1 MAKKNTPNEIIQKVC
16 EFLSKSSEYYCT
28 FIKRKKRDMEIYSG
42 NFWSDE
48 VINDTDRKG
57 RLCKSFTM
65 YPKYCNAIISPFNK
79 SPYHADLDDED
90 GIYAEIQKEL
100 DRIENTSDVKF
111 IIQQALKHAC
121 IQGTGFFI
129 LSTDNGKIVPEVVRD
144 VGQVAMDPGCQDLSG
159 ADAEEG
165 AIVNIIPLK
174 KAKRLYG
181 DDITTRDD
189 KYLLS
194 NFGDQWTWGRD
205 MIPVVSYYKMNDKG
219 TVSYYKICGDK
230 VIIDGIEIPTS
241 RIPIFRICFN
251 EVVRNN
257 KIDYNGIVD
266 MTADLQFGMNL
277 GYSTLL
283 ERANRTPKANFM
295 MPAKA
300 LDGLDEFY
308 KRLQTKESLVCL
320 YNGDVAPT
328 PIVEQYQTADLMS
341 TIQACNDLMSNTI
354 GVPSQGINPASRDQ
368 TATEILIQQ
377 NNAESNLDTLYSN
390 AHDAIYQMNKTIIEI
405 LCWQNNIEQ
414 LPEFKLING
423 PQVITRMM
431 KRRQELLAV
440 SNLVDDKTRKI
451 IAKAYVETLDDDVKA
466 PLLADIIAN
475 TEDITFLSDSKEDED
490 PRAYAT
496 LQKMNNVLVA
506 TQDELE
512 KQIAMNAEMKK
523 ELDQL
528 NLQLLNAKEQHI
540 LELRKQDQDFAIAQA
555 KLNLDAT
562 KVAVETEAKAAEADT
577 KLQTENVKLEKE
589 VLSLE
594 NKKLDIADK
603 AMDRVVAAAN
613 PTVNVEE

>member
-1 MAKKNTPNEIIQKVC
+1 
-16 EFLSKSSEYYCT
+16 
-28 FIKRKKRDMEIYSG
+28 
-42 NFWSDE
+42 
-48 VINDTDRKG
+48 
-57 RLCKSFTM
+57 
-65 YPKYCNAIISPFNK
+65 
-79 SPYHADLDDED
+79 
-90 GIYAEIQKEL
+90 
-100 DRIENTSDVKF
+100 
-111 IIQQALKHAC
+111 
-121 IQGTGFFI
+121 
-129 LSTDNGKIVPEVVRD
+129 
-144 VGQVAMDPGCQDLSG
+144 
-159 ADAEEG
+159 
-165 AIVNIIPLK
+165 
-174 KAKRLYG
+174 
-181 DDITTRDD
+181 
-189 KYLLS
+189 
-194 NFGDQWTWGRD
+194 
-205 MIPVVSYYKMNDKG
+205 
-219 TVSYYKICGDK
+219 
-230 VIIDGIEIPTS
+230 
-241 RIPIFRICFN
+241 
-251 EVVRNN
+251 
-257 KIDYNGIVD
+257 
-266 MTADLQFGMNL
+266 
-277 GYSTLL
+277 
-283 ERANRTPKANFM
+283 M

-308 KRLQTKESLVCL
+308 RRLQTKESLVCL

-354 GVPSQGINPASRDQ
+354 GVPSQGINPATRDQ

-451 IAKAYVETLDDDVKA
+451 IAKAYVETLDDEVKA

-603 AMDRVVAAAN
+603 AMERVVAAAN

>member
-1 MAKKNTPNEIIQKVC
+1 MAKKNTDRDIINKIKD
-16 EFLSKSSEYYCT
+16 FLSRSSEYYST
-28 FIKRKKRDMEIYSG
+28 FIKRKKRDLEIYSG
-42 NFWSDE
+42 NFWSDD
-48 VINDTDRKG
+48 VIKDTDRTG

-79 SPYHADLDDED
+79 SPYHADIEDKD
-90 GIYAEIQKEL
+90 GIYAEIQEQL
-100 DRIENTSDVKF
+100 DRIENGFDVKF

-121 IQGTGFFI
+121 VQGTGFFI
-129 LSTDNGKIVPEVVRD
+129 LSTSDNKIVPEVVRD
-144 VGQVAMDPGCQDLSG
+144 VAQVAMDPGCQDLSG

-165 AIVNIIPLK
+165 AIVNIIPLR
-174 KAKRLYG
+174 KAKRIYG
-181 DDITTRDD
+181 DDITVRDD
-189 KYLLS
+189 RYLLS

-205 MIPVVSYYKMNDKG
+205 MIPVVSYYKMNEKG
-219 TVSYYKICGDK
+219 TVSYYKVCGDK
-230 VIIDGIEIPTS
+230 VIINGIEIPTT

-251 EVVRNN
+251 EIVRNN

-308 KRLQTKESLVCL
+308 KRLHTKESLVCL

-328 PIVEQYQTADLMS
+328 PIVEQYQTQDLMG

-354 GVPSQGINPASRDQ
+354 GVPSQGINPATRDQ
-368 TATEILIQQ
+368 TATEILVQQ
-377 NNAESNLDTLYSN
+377 NNSESNLDTLYSN

-405 LCWQNNIEQ
+405 LCWQNNIEEM
-414 LPEFKLING
+414 PEFKLING
-423 PQVITRMM
+423 PQVITKMM
-431 KRRQELLAV
+431 KRRQELLAI
-440 SNLVDDKTRKI
+440 SNLVDEKTKKI
-451 IAKAYVETLDDDVKA
+451 IAKAYVETLDDEVKT

-475 TEDITFLSDSKEDED
+475 TEDVTFLSDSTEKED

-496 LQKMNNVLVA
+496 LQKMNNVLMA

-512 KQIAMNAEMKK
+512 RQVAINAEMKK

-528 NLQLLNAKEQHI
+528 NLQLINAKEQHI

-555 KLNLDAT
+555 KLNLDAE
-562 KVAVETEAKAAEADT
+562 KVAVDVETKAADADV
-577 KLQTENVKLEKE
+577 KLQTEGIKLEKE
-589 VLSLE
+589 LMSLE
-594 NKKLDIADK
+594 NKKMDIASK
-603 AMDRVVAAAN
+603 AIDRVTAAGN
-613 PTVNVEE
+613 IGDNEQ